1 MDLQNSIKTCIAKKY
16 ANFNGRASRSEF
28 WWFSLFC
35 IIVTFVAVIFDSIYI
50 DNAQTMGPVEL
61 LSSLALLLPSLSVT
75 ARRLH
80 DVGRSGWWMLIAITI
95 IGLIPLFIWYV
106 SVGTKSKNKYGPI
119 SSSRAQIKARSSPE
133 SNTIFFHLL

>member
-106 SVGTKSKNKYGPI
+106 SVGTKSKNKYGP
-119 SSSRAQIKARSSPE
+119 SIKLRR
-133 SNTIFFHLL
+133 

>member
-95 IGLIPLFIWYV
+95 IGLIPLFIWYI
-106 SVGTKSKNKYGPI
+106 SVGTKSKNKYGKPI
-119 SSSRAQIKARSSPE
+119 KLKR
-133 SNTIFFHLL
+133 